1 MNDLAYHQN
10 IVVTVPGN
18 TRFYIVLA
26 KPPGTANVGATANG
40 PAATGNTGGIPGYAN
55 TPAPSVQEL
64 RELLELKQELT
75 QMSQQQQ
82 KTPSAQ
88 NPPDQQ

>member
-26 KPPGTANVGATANG
+26 KPAGSASVGAAPGG
-40 PAATGNTGGIPGYAN
+40 PVPASNSGGD
-55 TPAPSVQEL
+55 SEL
-64 RELLELKQELT
+64 R
-75 QMSQQQQ
+75 
-82 KTPSAQ
+82 
-88 NPPDQQ
+88 

>member
-26 KPPGTANVGATANG
+26 KPSGSGSAGAATSG
-40 PAATGNTGGIPGYAN
+40 PAPASNPGGIRATL
-55 TPAPSVQEL
+55 TPPRRVF
-64 RELLELKQELT
+64 K
-75 QMSQQQQ
+75 
-82 KTPSAQ
+82 
-88 NPPDQQ
+88 NCGNCWN